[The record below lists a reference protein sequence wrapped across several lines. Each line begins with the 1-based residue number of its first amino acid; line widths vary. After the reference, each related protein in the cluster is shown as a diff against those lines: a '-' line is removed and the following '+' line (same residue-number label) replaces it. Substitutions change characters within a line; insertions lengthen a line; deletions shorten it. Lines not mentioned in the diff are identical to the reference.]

1 MPDTAKSNPELAGF
15 KEKLAGYIDTAQ
27 HHAKPYLDLPNDS
40 FKKTVA
46 VALALCLVGAVV
58 VSGSAV
64 ILKPLQENNKSK
76 DEKVNILEVAGLL
89 QPGTDVQT
97 VFKGI
102 ETKIVDLSNG
112 DYVTSVDAATYDQWK
127 AAKDPGS
134 SEAIPAD
141 KDIASIKRKPKY
153 AKVYLVQEAG
163 QLKTL
168 ILPVNGYGLWS
179 TMYGFIALQ
188 ADAQTVVGM
197 NLYDQAE
204 TPGLGGEVV
213 NPKWKELWK
222 GKKVYNFTGKEMHE
236 SNLTEKG
243 QTIDLGEVALGLVK
257 GGVDP
262 SKPGAEYQVDALA
275 GATLTSRGV
284 SNLVKYWMGKDG
296 YGVYLAK
303 LRAQPKA
310 KPAAPAPA
318 SAATQA
324 QDKGKAK
331 AKAK

>member
-1 MPDTAKSNPELAGF
+1 MPDTAKTNPNVADF

-27 HHAKPYLDLPNDS
+27 YYAKPYLELPNDS

-64 ILKPLQENNKSK
+64 ILKPLQEYNKSK
-76 DEKVNILEVAGLL
+76 DEKVNILDVAGLL
-89 QPGTDVQT
+89 QKDTDVEA
-97 VFKGI
+97 VFKSI
-102 ETKIVDLSNG
+102 DTKLVDLSTG
-112 DYVTSVDAATYDQWK
+112 DYVTNVDVATYNQWK

-141 KDIASIKRKPKY
+141 KDIASIKRKPKL
-153 AKVYLVQEAG
+153 AKIYLVQEAG
-163 QLKTL
+163 KLKTV

-179 TMYGFIALQ
+179 TMFGFIALE
-188 ADAQTVVGM
+188 ANGQTVVGM

-222 GKKVYNFTGKEMHE
+222 GKKVYNFSGKELHE
-236 SNLTEKG
+236 SNLSEKG

-257 GGVDP
+257 GGVDA
-262 SKPGAEYQVDALA
+262 SKPGSEYQVDALA

-296 YGVYLAK
+296 YAVYLAK
-303 LRAQPKA
+303 LRAPA
-310 KPAAPAPA
+310 KAPAPA
-318 SAATQA
+318 PAPAAPPA
-324 QDKGKAK
+324 PEKAK
-331 AKAK
+331 AKAKAK